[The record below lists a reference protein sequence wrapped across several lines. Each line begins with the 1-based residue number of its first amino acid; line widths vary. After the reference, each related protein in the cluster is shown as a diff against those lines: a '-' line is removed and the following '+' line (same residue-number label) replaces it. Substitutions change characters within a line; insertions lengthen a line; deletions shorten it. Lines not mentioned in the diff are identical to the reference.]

1 MKKIV
6 KFLKYLWF
14 GFILGMKKTED
25 ETLHQNGMDLD
36 NGSTINQQ
44 VADHSVAK
52 ALLRGELTQEVIE
65 LRYRTYAVAR
75 EASHYNYFSPTL
87 AKKKGINDFKYIKIA
102 NDENREVITV
112 QENKLEVETVT
123 DSLLRI
129 GDDGKFIDRQKE
141 YNIHIKRDNQ
151 PRYRIEDFAKKIVV
165 KKGDDEY
172 TAIIDVYVSKY
183 PDDKN
188 ITSKPFIKEL
198 ERIIDTGIR
207 SDMFEFQSIQF
218 ETYKAYR
225 LDDMINFEFG
235 DPQLSKI
242 FEFDGDYVITF
253 VMNIIDGG
261 TDMAAQFY
269 DEKMA
274 KKYENK
280 EQKELTITFDP
291 EALIRT
297 YKCADCGKEVT
308 YDARNLDKLDVTRAK
323 LVSIEGDNVE
333 VGSNEA
339 GEVQTDGSTTEF
351 LDYEMAEATFG
362 RMLCKDCMA
371 KAQQKMFEKYAE
383 NKK

>member
-1 MKKIV
+1 MKKI
-6 KFLKYLWF
+6 LKYIKYLFF
-14 GFILGMKKTED
+14 GLVLGMKKTED

-87 AKKKGINDFKYIKIA
+87 AKKKGVNDFKYLKIA

-112 QENKLEVETVT
+112 QENKLQVETVT

-129 GDDGKFIDRQKE
+129 GDDGKFIDKQRE
-141 YNIHIKRDNQ
+141 YNIKIKRNNQ
-151 PRYRIEDFAKKIVV
+151 PRYKLEDFTKKIVV

-188 ITSKPFIKEL
+188 VASKPFIREL
-198 ERIIDTGIR
+198 ERIIDTGVR
-207 SDMFEFQSIQF
+207 SDMFEFNSIQF
-218 ETYKAYR
+218 ETYKAYK

-253 VMNIIDGG
+253 IMNIIDGG
-261 TDMAAQFY
+261 TDMAAEFY
-269 DEKMA
+269 DERMA

-280 EQKELTITFDP
+280 EKKELNITFDP

-297 YKCADCGKEVT
+297 YKCADCGKEVI
-308 YDARNLDKLDVTRAK
+308 YDARDLDKMDA
-323 LVSIEGDNVE
+323 SAEYGD
-333 VGSNEA
+333 GK
-339 GEVQTDGSTTEF
+339 TTEY
-351 LDYEMAEATFG
+351 LDYEMSEATFG
-362 RMLCKDCMA
+362 RMLCKDCMQ
-371 KAQQKMFEKYAE
+371 KAQTKLFEQYAD
-383 NKK
+383 NKR

>member
-1 MKKIV
+1 MKKIIN
-6 KFLKYLWF
+6 FFRYLWI
-14 GFILGMKKTED
+14 GFFLGMKKTED

-87 AKKKGINDFKYIKIA
+87 AKKKGVNDFKNIKIA
-102 NDENREVITV
+102 NDDNREVITV
-112 QENKLEVETVT
+112 QDNKLQIETVT
-123 DSLLRI
+123 ESLLRI
-129 GDDGKFIDRQKE
+129 GDDGKFIDKQKE
-141 YNIHIKRDNQ
+141 YNVVFKRDIC
-151 PRYRIEDFAKKIVV
+151 PRFKIEDYTKKVV
-165 KKGDDEY
+165 VMKGDDDY

-188 ITSKPFIKEL
+188 ITSKPFIREL
-198 ERIIDTGIR
+198 ERIIDTGVR
-207 SDMFEFQSIQF
+207 SDMFEFKSIQF
-218 ETYKAYR
+218 ETYKAYK

-235 DPQLSKI
+235 DPQLVKI
-242 FEFDGDYVITF
+242 FEFDGDYVIEF
-253 VMNIIDGG
+253 MMNIIDGG
-261 TDMAAQFY
+261 TDMTAEFY

-280 EQKELTITFDP
+280 EKKEMSIMFDP
-291 EALIRT
+291 DMLIRT

-308 YDARNLDKLDVTRAK
+308 YDARALDSLNASDTT
-323 LVSIEGDNVE
+323 S
-333 VGSNEA
+333 
-339 GEVQTDGSTTEF
+339 DGTTTEF

-362 RMLCKDCMA
+362 RMLCKDCME
-371 KAQQKMFEKYAE
+371 KEQRKMFERYAE
-383 NKK
+383 KK

>member
-6 KFLKYLWF
+6 KILKYLWI

-25 ETLHQNGMDLD
+25 ENIHQNGLSLD
-36 NGSTINQQ
+36 EGSTVNQQ
-44 VADHSVAK
+44 VSDHSVAK

-87 AKKKGINDFKYIKIA
+87 AKKKGVNDFKYLKIA

-141 YNIHIKRDNQ
+141 YNIKIKRDNT
-151 PRYRIEDFAKKIVV
+151 PRYRLEDFAKKIVV

-172 TAIIDVYVSKY
+172 SAIIDVYVSKY
-183 PDDKN
+183 PDDKVKS
-188 ITSKPFIKEL
+188 SKPFIREL

-207 SDMFEFQSIQF
+207 SDMFEFKTMQF
-218 ETYKAYR
+218 ETFKAYR

-235 DPQLSKI
+235 DPQLIKI
-242 FEFDGDYVITF
+242 FEFDGDYVISF
-253 VMNIIDGG
+253 LMNIIDGG
-261 TDMAAQFY
+261 TDMAEQFY
-269 DEKMA
+269 DERMA

-280 EQKELTITFDP
+280 EPKETCVTYDP
-291 EALIRT
+291 NALIRT

-308 YDARNLDKLDVTRAK
+308 YDARNLDKLDASDT
-323 LVSIEGDNVE
+323 S
-333 VGSNEA
+333 
-339 GEVQTDGSTTEF
+339 TDGTTTEF
-351 LDYEMAEATFG
+351 LDFEMTEATFG
-362 RMLCKDCMA
+362 RMLCRDCME
-371 KAQQKMFEKYAE
+371 KAQRELYEKVMKPE
-383 NKK
+383 RRFR

>member
-6 KFLKYLWF
+6 KFLKFLWI

-87 AKKKGINDFKYIKIA
+87 AKKKGVNDFKFIKIA
-102 NDENREVITV
+102 NDENREIITV
-112 QENKLEVETVT
+112 QENKVEVETVT

-129 GDDGKFIDRQKE
+129 GDDFKFTDKQKE

-151 PRYRIEDFAKKIVV
+151 PRYRIEDFTKKVVV

-183 PDDKN
+183 PDDKTV
-188 ITSKPFIKEL
+188 TSKPFIREL
-198 ERIIDTGIR
+198 ERIIDTGVR
-207 SDMFEFQSIQF
+207 SDIFEFKSLQF

-242 FEFDGDYVITF
+242 FEFDGDYVISF

-261 TDMAAQFY
+261 TDMAEQFY

-280 EQKELTITFDP
+280 EPKELTITYDP
-291 EALIRT
+291 NLLVRT

-308 YDARNLDKLDVTRAK
+308 YDARNLDKLDA
-323 LVSIEGDNVE
+323 SD
-333 VGSNEA
+333 EA
-339 GEVQTDGSTTEF
+339 SDGTTTEF

-362 RMLCKDCMA
+362 RMLCKDCME
-371 KAQQKMFEKYAE
+371 KEQRKLFEKYTE
-383 NKK
+383 KKK